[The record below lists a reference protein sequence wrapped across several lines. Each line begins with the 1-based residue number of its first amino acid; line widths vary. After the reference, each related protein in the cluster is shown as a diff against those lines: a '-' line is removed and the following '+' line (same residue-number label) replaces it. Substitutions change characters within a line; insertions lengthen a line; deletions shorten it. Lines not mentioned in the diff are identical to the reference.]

1 MRRSSRKITKA
12 VKAPRIAALRLQCL
26 TTIATELELQK
37 ANNKGK
43 VPYGALARL
52 VQEYKESFPWLNKYM
67 VQNHIRKLSKQQKSG
82 ASLRQESGS
91 DNSGIS
97 SLLQL
102 STSSST
108 KMSSLTN
115 TKNSNTDDN
124 SAADDDDS
132 AATDDDSASANAAN
146 SSMNSSNNPPSG
158 VITQS
163 NSIIGGNTLT
173 NKNVGRPKGSTAES
187 SRDLKRR
194 IELATE
200 EAAEMYCQR
209 RKQAR
214 ASRSRVKKGELTAI
228 IQLCKA
234 KNSIPEK
241 NVIQPECVRTRAKR
255 KTFKGGISGNTS
267 PMIDIEPYL
276 VELIGELEKM
286 RVPISCRQG
295 LALANSIIS
304 GTSHESRVIAW
315 KQKHCNSFNRSD
327 SSEEPLLG
335 KGYWSGFM
343 KRNGHLVKEPT
354 GALTRILRTCTA
366 RSTKKWF
373 NLALHRS

>member
-1 MRRSSRKITKA
+1 MRRLSRKKSKA
-12 VKAPRIAALRLQCL
+12 TKAPRIAALRLQCL
-26 TTIATELELQK
+26 TMIGTELELQK

-52 VQEYKESFPWLNKYM
+52 VQEYKESFPWLSKDM
-67 VQNHIRKLSKQQKSG
+67 VQNHIRKLSKQQKST

-108 KMSSLTN
+108 KMSSLTSTN
-115 TKNSNTDDN
+115 ESNIDDDSTTAN
-124 SAADDDDS
+124 DDS
-132 AATDDDSASANAAN
+132 AAADDDSASANAAD
-146 SSMNSSNNPPSG
+146 SSTSNSNNPPSG

-163 NSIIGGNTLT
+163 NSIICGDNST

-214 ASRSRVKKGELTAI
+214 AS
-228 IQLCKA
+228 
-234 KNSIPEK
+234 
-241 NVIQPECVRTRAKR
+241 
-255 KTFKGGISGNTS
+255 
-267 PMIDIEPYL
+267 
-276 VELIGELEKM
+276 
-286 RVPISCRQG
+286 
-295 LALANSIIS
+295 
-304 GTSHESRVIAW
+304 
-315 KQKHCNSFNRSD
+315 
-327 SSEEPLLG
+327 
-335 KGYWSGFM
+335 
-343 KRNGHLVKEPT
+343 
-354 GALTRILRTCTA
+354 
-366 RSTKKWF
+366 
-373 NLALHRS
+373 

>member
-52 VQEYKESFPWLNKYM
+52 VQEYKESFPWLRKDM
-67 VQNHIRKLSKQQKSG
+67 VQNHIRKLGKQQKIT
-82 ASLRQESGS
+82 ATLRQESGS

-108 KMSSLTN
+108 KLSSLTSTN
-115 TKNSNTDDN
+115 ESNIDDDSTTAN
-124 SAADDDDS
+124 DDS
-132 AATDDDSASANAAN
+132 AAVDDDSASANAAD
-146 SSMNSSNNPPSG
+146 SSTSNSNNPPSG

-163 NSIIGGNTLT
+163 NSIICGDNST
-173 NKNVGRPKGSTAES
+173 NKNVGRPKGSTTES

-241 NVIQPECVRTRAKR
+241 NVIQPECVWTRAKR
-255 KTFKGGISGNTS
+255 EKFKGNIKAQLGRRRNMTKFWLRLRQLNCSTRRRTNGPFHS
-267 PMIDIEPYL
+267 
-276 VELIGELEKM
+276 LE
-286 RVPISCRQG
+286 
-295 LALANSIIS
+295 
-304 GTSHESRVIAW
+304 
-315 KQKHCNSFNRSD
+315 
-327 SSEEPLLG
+327 
-335 KGYWSGFM
+335 
-343 KRNGHLVKEPT
+343 
-354 GALTRILRTCTA
+354 
-366 RSTKKWF
+366 
-373 NLALHRS
+373 